1 MSGPRSVGGSESKAF
16 GGCGTEFPVLG
27 YCTHGKGVGSGR
39 LNSFRTQ
46 AFHTT
51 AMLVSRQSNGP
62 SASPRCYSTAKP
74 AGRPGPTEHVTGG

>member
-1 MSGPRSVGGSESKAF
+1 MSGPCSVGGSESKAF
-16 GGCGTEFPVLG
+16 GGCGTEFSMLG
-27 YCTHGKGVGSGR
+27 YCTRAKCVGSGR

-62 SASPRCYSTAKP
+62 SASPRCYSTA
-74 AGRPGPTEHVTGG
+74 GRLGPMEPITGG